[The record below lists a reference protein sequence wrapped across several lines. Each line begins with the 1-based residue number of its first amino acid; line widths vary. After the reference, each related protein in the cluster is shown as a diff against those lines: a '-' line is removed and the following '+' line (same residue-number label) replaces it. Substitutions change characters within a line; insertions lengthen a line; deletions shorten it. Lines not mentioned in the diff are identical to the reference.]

1 MKKNKIIFVL
11 IFLISCSKVDKN
23 PLILPPNYSEVP
35 SKEELMQKKLE
46 ENVVNQDNIDKI
58 KKMLQESD

>member
-1 MKKNKIIFVL
+1 MSKIKIIFL
-11 IFLISCSKVDKN
+11 ITLLASCSKVDKN
-23 PLILPPNYSEVP
+23 PLIIPPNYSEVP